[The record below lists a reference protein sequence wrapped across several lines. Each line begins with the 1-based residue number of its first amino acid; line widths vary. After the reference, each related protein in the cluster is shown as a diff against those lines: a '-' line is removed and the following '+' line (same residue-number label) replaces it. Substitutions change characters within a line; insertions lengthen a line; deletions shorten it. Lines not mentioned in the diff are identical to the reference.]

1 MYFLLQLCSL
11 LLFDYISTSIQES
24 TMNKYIEI
32 ESYDALLPLLV
43 PGAVLRHYAFQ
54 NIEFG
59 RNAVQC
65 RFEDCI
71 FFGCSM
77 PDVMR
82 AELSPDCC
90 VLPKLP
96 VPFNPFPAQL
106 YTPSTLYAGF
116 DYHNTATFE
125 QCYDTRIYRH
135 YMTHGKQ
142 AADIAETLARSLH
155 DHSMSDALHDFLSHY
170 DERKVVAVMGGHA
183 LLRTDVNYRKVVL
196 IAKHLAEQGCLLV
209 TGGGPGAM
217 EAAHLGVWLAGRH
230 DSAVDDALM
239 LLAHAP
245 SYKDAGWLSSAF
257 ALMEKLPQVSDC
269 CSVGIPTWFYG
280 HEPATPFATH
290 ITKYFDNSIRE
301 DGLLAIA
308 KGGVIY
314 SPGSAGTMQEIFQ
327 DAAQNHYRT
336 FGYESPMVFL
346 DSEYWCEK
354 FPIYP
359 LLQGLQQ
366 SGGYKNLLL
375 SLADSPA
382 DAERAIMRFVGGE
395 WV

>member
-1 MYFLLQLCSL
+1 
-11 LLFDYISTSIQES
+11 
-24 TMNKYIEI
+24 MNRYIEI

-77 PDVMR
+77 PEVMR

-116 DYHNTATFE
+116 DYRNAATFE
-125 QCYDTRIYRH
+125 QCYDTRIYKR
-135 YMTHGKQ
+135 YMLKGKQ

-155 DHSMSDALHDFLSHY
+155 DHSMSDALHDFLSRY
-170 DERKVVAVMGGHA
+170 DERRVVAVMGGHA
-183 LLRTDVNYRKVVL
+183 LLRTDENYRKVVL
-196 IAKHLAEQGCLLV
+196 IAKHLAEQGCLMV

-230 DSAVDDALM
+230 DSVVDDALM
-239 LLAHAP
+239 MLSHAP
-245 SYKDAGWLSSAF
+245 SYKDEGWLSSAF
-257 ALMEKLPQVSDC
+257 ALMEKMPQVSEC

-301 DGLLAIA
+301 DVLLAIA

-314 SPGSAGTMQEIFQ
+314 SPGSVGTMQEIFQ
-327 DAAQNHYRT
+327 DAAQNHYET
-336 FGYESPMVFL
+336 FGFASPMVFL
-346 DSEYWCEK
+346 DSEYWCGK
-354 FPIYP
+354 FPVYP

-382 DAERAIMRFVGGE
+382 DAERAIMRFVEGG
-395 WV
+395 

>member
-1 MYFLLQLCSL
+1 
-11 LLFDYISTSIQES
+11 
-24 TMNKYIEI
+24 
-32 ESYDALLPLLV
+32 
-43 PGAVLRHYAFQ
+43 
-54 NIEFG
+54 
-59 RNAVQC
+59 
-65 RFEDCI
+65 
-71 FFGCSM
+71 
-77 PDVMR
+77 
-82 AELSPDCC
+82 
-90 VLPKLP
+90 
-96 VPFNPFPAQL
+96 
-106 YTPSTLYAGF
+106 
-116 DYHNTATFE
+116 
-125 QCYDTRIYRH
+125 
-135 YMTHGKQ
+135 MTHGKQ

-196 IAKHLAEQGCLLV
+196 IAKHLAEQGCLMV

-230 DSAVDDALM
+230 DSVVDDALM

-257 ALMEKLPQVSDC
+257 ALMEKLPRVSDC

-395 WV
+395 

>member
-1 MYFLLQLCSL
+1 M
-11 LLFDYISTSIQES
+11 LFVCILANAKRF

-32 ESYDALLPLLV
+32 ENYDALLLLIV

-54 NIEFG
+54 NIDFG
-59 RNAVQC
+59 RNALHC

-77 PDVMR
+77 PDAMR
-82 AELSPDCC
+82 AGLAPNCY

-96 VPFNPFPAQL
+96 VPFNAFPAKL
-106 YTPSTLYAGF
+106 YTAATLYAGY
-116 DYHNTATFE
+116 DYRCPDTFE

-135 YMTHGKQ
+135 YMKCGKQ
-142 AADIAETLARSLH
+142 AADISETLARSLH
-155 DHSMSDALHDFLSHY
+155 DHSMSDALHDFLSRY

-183 LLRTDVNYRKVVL
+183 LLRTDENYRKVVL
-196 IAKHLAEQGCLLV
+196 IAKHLAEQGYLML

-217 EAAHLGVWLAGRH
+217 EAAHLGVWLAGRN
-230 DSAVDDALM
+230 DAVVDDALM
-239 LLAHAP
+239 LIDHAP
-245 SYKDAGWLSSAF
+245 SYNDKEWLSSAF
-257 ALMEKLPQVSDC
+257 ALMDKLPRVSDVP
-269 CSVGIPTWFYG
+269 SVGIPTWFYG
-280 HEPATPFATH
+280 HEPAAPFATH

-301 DGLLAIA
+301 DMLLAIA

-346 DSEYWCEK
+346 DSEYWCK
-354 FPIYP
+354 QFPVYP
-359 LLQGLQQ
+359 LLQSLQQ
-366 SGGYKNLLL
+366 RGGYRNLIL
-375 SLADSPA
+375 SLADTPA
-382 DAERAIMRFVGGE
+382 DAERAIMDFE
-395 WV
+395 

>member
-1 MYFLLQLCSL
+1 
-11 LLFDYISTSIQES
+11 
-24 TMNKYIEI
+24 MNRYIEI

-43 PGAVLRHYAFQ
+43 PGAVLKHYAFQ

-77 PDVMR
+77 PEVMR
-82 AELSPDCC
+82 AELAPDCC

-116 DYHNTATFE
+116 DYRNAATFE
-125 QCYDTRIYRH
+125 QCYDTRIYKR
-135 YMTHGKQ
+135 YMLKGKQ

-170 DERKVVAVMGGHA
+170 NERSVVAVMGGHA
-183 LLRTDVNYRKVVL
+183 LLRTDANYRKVVL
-196 IAKHLAEQGCLLV
+196 IAKHLAEQGCLMV

-230 DSAVDDALM
+230 DSDVDDALM
-239 LLAHAP
+239 LLAQSP
-245 SYKDAGWLSSAF
+245 SYKDECWLSSAF
-257 ALMEKLPQVSDC
+257 ALMEKMPRMSS
-269 CSVGIPTWFYG
+269 CSIGIPTWFYG

-290 ITKYFDNSIRE
+290 IAKYFDNSIRE

-327 DAAQNHYRT
+327 DAAQNHYET
-336 FGYESPMVFL
+336 FGFASPMVFL
-346 DSEYWCEK
+346 DSEYWCGK
-354 FPIYP
+354 SPVYP

-375 SLADSPA
+375 SLADTPA
-382 DAERAIMRFVGGE
+382 DAERAIMRFVKGG
-395 WV
+395 